1 MKTPSVVSGLRDVVS
16 VSVSRRGLLRM
27 VALLLALLAFTL
39 VLSYILLRLAPAISG
54 FSRFGYAGV
63 FLICLI
69 SSFTVIMPFPG
80 TVLWLSV
87 VVGMELN
94 LALAATVAAIGGSL
108 GEVTGYYLGYAG
120 KAVIAPEDSR
130 MYAAIEKWMR
140 AHGAWAIFLF
150 AFFPF
155 LIFDFVGIAS
165 GVMRYPVRKFL
176 LLCFVGRLPRSFI
189 ECYLYYY
196 TGYSL
201 LKWIVPHLPSWLQFV
216 A

>member
-16 VSVSRRGLLRM
+16 VSVTRSGVLRM
-27 VALLLALLAFTL
+27 VALGLALLVFTL
-39 VLSYILLRLAPAISG
+39 VLSYVLLRLAPAISG
-54 FSRFGYAGV
+54 FTRFGYAGI
-63 FLICLI
+63 FLITLL
-69 SSFTVIMPFPG
+69 SSFTVILPFPG
-80 TVLWLSV
+80 TVLWLSI

-94 LALAATVAAIGGSL
+94 LALAATVASIGGSL

-130 MYAAIEKWMR
+130 MYAAIEKWMK

-165 GVMRYPVRKFL
+165 GVLRYPMRKFL
-176 LLCFVGRLPRSFI
+176 LFTVAGRLPRSFI
-189 ECYLYYY
+189 ECYLYYF

-201 LKWIVPHLPSWLQFV
+201 LKWLVPHLPSWLQFV